1 MTLPWKSLTE
11 GRVGTLQ
18 TRPSCPIC
26 SFQGS
31 AQTGRWKEIRP
42 NPPKQGKGFQQLCFF
57 WGIKVVLCSQPFV
70 AQCIS
75 DDLHKSVPH
84 RCRYLNTQSQE
95 GGFLCVGLGGVVLL
109 EEAVTQDKG

>member
-1 MTLPWKSLTE
+1 MILLWKSLTE

-18 TRPSCPIC
+18 NRPSSMIW

-57 WGIKVVLCSQPFV
+57 WGIKVVLCSQPIV
-70 AQCIS
+70 PHCIS
-75 DDLHKSVPH
+75 GLHKSVPH
-84 RCRYLNTQSQE
+84 RLRQLNTQSQE
-95 GGFLCVGLGGVVLL
+95 GGFLWAGLGGVAMLQ
-109 EEAVTQDKG
+109 EAFTQDKG